1 MTDPTTG
8 GFADNPHRG
17 IASLTF
23 KGRTL
28 RFRTNP
34 NEIWWSYSLN
44 TNVEQTYGGRVVQ
57 ILSTSIEDLVVKV
70 DCGRG
75 GWGYLNHVV
84 DFLRE
89 MMIEQRES
97 GGTTGV
103 FAYTTRLWYMK
114 VYALSVP
121 FQDQV
126 TAVNRELEL
135 RFKVMEDLNGQ
146 ISQLAMSAE
155 LARLKDGIGFRK
167 SPYNDPNLIGQ
178 GYGSEHESPNWV
190 SPTDAIA
197 NIPGLGQIAN
207 AATSFIPSIPGL
219 PIP

>member
-1 MTDPTTG
+1 MTSPTNG
-8 GFADNPHRG
+8 GFADNPQRG

-34 NEIWWSYSLN
+34 NEIWWSYTLN

-57 ILSTSIEDLVVKV
+57 ILSTRIEDLIVKV

-75 GWGYLNHVV
+75 GWEYLNQIV
-84 DFLRE
+84 DFIRQ
-89 MMIEQRES
+89 MMIDQRES
-97 GGTTGV
+97 GGTPGT
-103 FAYTTRLWYMK
+103 FSYTTRRWNMK
-114 VYALSVP
+114 VYSLSVP

-135 RFKVMEDLNGQ
+135 RFKVLEDLNGE
-146 ISQLAMSAE
+146 ISRTSLSTE
-155 LARLKDGIGFRK
+155 LARLQDGVGFHK
-167 SPYNDPNLIGQ
+167 SGYNDPKMAGVT
-178 GYGSEHESPNWV
+178 GEHESPRWL
-190 SPTDAIA
+190 SPTDVS
-197 NIPGLGQIAN
+197 IPGLGQIPN
-207 AATSFIPSIPGL
+207 AVTSLIPSIPGL

>member
-23 KGRTL
+23 KGKTL

-75 GWGYLNHVV
+75 GWGYLNHIV
-84 DFLRE
+84 DFLRQ
-89 MMIEQRES
+89 MMIEQRDS
-97 GGTTGV
+97 GGTPGV
-103 FAYTTRLWYMK
+103 FSYTTRRWYMK
-114 VYALSVP
+114 VYSLSVP

-135 RFKVMEDLNGQ
+135 RFKVLEDLNGQ

-155 LARLKDGIGFRK
+155 LARLQDGIGFRK
-167 SPYNDPNLIGQ
+167 SQFNDPKLIGR
-178 GYGSEHESPNWV
+178 GYGGEHESPNWV

-197 NIPGLGQIAN
+197 NIPGLGQIAS
-207 AATSFIPSIPGL
+207 AATAFIPTIPGL

>member
-1 MTDPTTG
+1 MTDPATG

-103 FAYTTRLWYMK
+103 FAYTTRRWYMK

-146 ISQLAMSAE
+146 ISQLSMSAE
-155 LARLKDGIGFRK
+155 LARLQDGIGFRK
-167 SPYNDPNLIGQ
+167 SQYNDPKLIGR
-178 GYGSEHESPNWV
+178 GYGGEYESPNWM

-207 AATSFIPSIPGL
+207 AATAFIPSIPGL

>member
-1 MTDPTTG
+1 MTSPTNG

-34 NEIWWSYSLN
+34 NEIWWSYTLN

-57 ILSTSIEDLVVKV
+57 ILSTRIEDLIVKV

-75 GWGYLNHVV
+75 GWEYLNQIV
-84 DFLRE
+84 DFLRQ
-89 MMIEQRES
+89 MMIDQRES
-97 GGTTGV
+97 GGTPGT
-103 FAYTTRLWYMK
+103 FSYTTRRWNMK
-114 VYALSVP
+114 VYGLSVP

-135 RFKVMEDLNGQ
+135 RFKVLEDLNGE
-146 ISQLAMSAE
+146 ISQLTMSKE
-155 LARLKDGIGFRK
+155 LARLQEGVGFFK
-167 SPYNDPNLIGQ
+167 SGYNDPNEIGNV
-178 GYGSEHESPNWV
+178 GGEHESPKWV
-190 SPTDAIA
+190 SPSD
-197 NIPGLGQIAN
+197 IPSNLGLGQIPN
-207 AATSFIPSIPGL
+207 SFTSFLPSIPGL
-219 PIP
+219 PTP